1 MATLPPDTSAQSP
14 APIGGASLGDPGDI
28 SNTAAT
34 EIARVAD
41 YTLQLAGIVAGMAPA
56 VITPTFSTVD
66 APAVSIVATPDF
78 QQIVWESP
86 AAPTAFTDT
95 LTITDLMPAPFDDS
109 PPTLTFGSAPA
120 AFSELAPDAPAINLS
135 YVDPTLSISLPAT
148 PNLLSISVTP
158 FDGVTMPTFTA
169 TDPVLALTAPSVRE
183 YVPGSQYTSALL
195 TSVAA
200 TLQDRIENGGTGLN
214 SDVENAIWDR
224 GREREYRA
232 QRDAIADLERM
243 ESLGYALPPG
253 TYLDA
258 RIKITTET
266 DYALRGHSREVMI
279 KQAELEQSNVLAALQ
294 TAQQLEGQMLNYTNS
309 VEQRLFDATKYAT
322 EAGISIYNAQV
333 QAYASLVDVYK
344 TKVQIYT
351 AQIQA
356 EMSRVEAY
364 KAQIEAEKVKA
375 DVNTA
380 LVSQYKAMAEVSLS
394 NIEIYKAQIA
404 GIQTKAEIEKTKIE
418 IYGEQVK
425 AYGAKIN
432 AYTAGVE
439 GFRATLQAE
448 QTKQQ
453 VYQSQVEAY
462 SAKVTAAAKQVDSR
476 IAAFR
481 GQIDAKNIELEKY
494 KATVQGETARVQAIV
509 SNNSSLAD
517 AYKAE
522 VSGVSSYN
530 EVLTKQWQALLD
542 QNQRTAEIGISA
554 AKANAELYVT
564 TRNVAS
570 DAAKVGAQVHAQ
582 IAAAAL
588 NAINW
593 SVSYGVQSSSS
604 FASQRSNSWSYSQQ
618 DGHTDSTSRA
628 TNYTYIGPA

>member
-1 MATLPPDTSAQSP
+1 MASQPPDTSQIAP
-14 APIGGASLGDPGDI
+14 AALAEATLGDPGSI
-28 SNTAAT
+28 SGTARD
-34 EIARVAD
+34 EINAVRDFVV
-41 YTLQLAGIVAGMAPA
+41 QLGSITAGMASPI
-56 VITPTFSTVD
+56 ITPTFSSVT

-78 QQIVWESP
+78 QTVLWESP
-86 AAPTAFTDT
+86 AAPSAFTDT
-95 LTITDLMPAPFDDS
+95 LTITDLMPAPFDDA
-109 PPTLTFGSAPA
+109 PPALTFGSAPT
-120 AFSELAPDAPAINLS
+120 AFSELAPDAPAINIS
-135 YVDPTLSISLPAT
+135 YVDPTLNVSLPAA

-158 FDGVTMPTFTA
+158 FGGLNMPTFTA

-183 YVPGSQYTSALL
+183 YVPGAQYASALL
-195 TSVAA
+195 ADLASS
-200 TLQDRIENGGTGLN
+200 LQDRITNGGTGL
-214 SDVENAIWDR
+214 SADVENAIWDR

-232 QRDAIADLERM
+232 QRDAIADLDRM
-243 ESLGYALPPG
+243 EALGYALPPG
-253 TYLDA
+253 GYLDA

-294 TAQQLEGQMLNYTNS
+294 TAQQLENSMLTYTNS

-322 EAGISIYNAQV
+322 EAGIAIYNAQV
-333 QAYASLVDVYK
+333 QAYQSLVEVYK

-356 EMSRVEAY
+356 ETSRVEAY
-364 KAQIEAEKVKA
+364 KAQIEAEQVKA
-375 DVNTA
+375 QVNTA
-380 LVSQYKAMAEVSLS
+380 LVEQYKAMSEVSLS
-394 NIEIYKAQIA
+394 SIEIYKAQIA

-462 SAKVTAAAKQVDSR
+462 SARVTAASKQVDSR

-481 GQIDAKNIELEKY
+481 GLIDAKNIELEKY
-494 KATVQGETARVQAIV
+494 KAQVQGETARVQAVV
-509 SNNSSLAD
+509 SGNSTLAD
-517 AYKAE
+517 AYKAQVAG
-522 VSGVSSYN
+522 VSGYN
-530 EVLTKQWQALLD
+530 EVLTKQWSAVLD
-542 QNQRTAEIGISA
+542 QNQRTAEIAISA

-564 TRNVAS
+564 TRSVAS

-593 SVSYGVQSSSS
+593 SASFGIQSSST
-604 FASQRSNSWSYSQQ
+604 ANYGR
-618 DGHTDSTSRA
+618 T
-628 TNYTYIGPA
+628 YTYGDSHTVNESFSHYYTG